1 MVFSL
6 VLLPTFGTGS
16 QDTQAQ
22 FSELGRRMAAIGH
35 PLDATAG
42 PVITDFPIWMAETQR
57 IPTLALPDESP
68 TDVLDLA
75 HDPAFTGT
83 HLVILMDKDHGRW
96 PAVLDTDVPDADCFR
111 ELDLGAGTAN
121 ARSAGRRARLRGRL
135 PVSTGPYTQRPMEPA
150 RAGTDQAGGRRDGE
164 TRRC

>member
-1 MVFSL
+1 MLSA
-6 VLLPTFGTGS
+6 LLALDAGDRPARREARLDSAGRLARAGARASSARWSSRWSCCPTFGTGS

-75 HDPAFTGT
+75 HDPAFPGT
-83 HLVILMDKDHGRW
+83 HLVILMDKDHGR
-96 PAVLDTDVPDADCFR
+96 L
-111 ELDLGAGTAN
+111 AGGP
-121 ARSAGRRARLRGRL
+121 RHGCAGRRLF
-135 PVSTGPYTQRPMEPA
+135 P
-150 RAGTDQAGGRRDGE
+150 RAGPR
-164 TRRC
+164 